1 MNYYLL
7 ILIFL
12 FLPIWEI
19 WQHLNHQ
26 HNNRSTLIKWGLI
39 AVSTACLTIGLN
51 HLTSPLVILI
61 LASIV
66 GSCSIPQRGRCANGV
81 IHVWSSPKPL
91 MPKRFQ
97 QWLWSLV
104 RLVSVPAAIL
114 LWLLPALPDLVKVSC
129 TAIVCCY
136 WLAVL
141 MRRWIRLRA
150 WVMTGIILSTL
161 LGSIHLESI
170 FSAPA
175 LAASENILA
184 GAYVI
189 DMGQA
194 TQTVANGLKP
204 YGLVYELVV
213 KKAIPV
219 KWAIDPTKTREGVD
233 FTANGKPYKG
243 GSFIITAEYATD
255 AASTIAAWKAQGVV
269 VDGPLASFDA
279 PIYATI
285 TNFPNAV
292 LDFQNGSI
300 AQAYFTNAGIPASTT
315 GTFGSF
321 NTYRFG
327 YPSSLTPCDDVFVLP
342 HGDPNWANHQNLI
355 PFVQNRGFVWGACH
369 GVSVLE
375 RIDDPGDADTL
386 PDMNFLSHVPPA
398 IQDSKSL
405 KLFTSQAPPTAGP
418 YQYANS
424 SATSLPYGYGSTNLW
439 AYPIMQFL
447 GKIDAATQNG
457 SEQIYTPDVGAQWRN
472 ETAIAVYD
480 DNNLDPIVLPNR
492 GTPPPITQVKSAKM
506 AFGPAFGNASNGL
519 VMYEAGHSHAKGTLP
534 DNIAAQRAFLNFML
548 LSGVVRGVSVN
559 VNIPTNITAG
569 STVNLANSNNGAP
582 AVVAAGGNGL
592 FSYRWYSSCGG
603 TFSNATAA
611 NPTYTAPA
619 TGGVCTL
626 RVVVNDGC
634 NRRSFGSDTTVIDPA
649 PVPPKPVDLEVFKT
663 DGQTQVLTDNNLGT
677 IETVTYTISVKNNGS
692 NSINTF
698 TLNDI
703 AKVTHSGTD
712 DTDLPFPSGLTISP
726 TSITTLSSGAVNT
739 TSKGSMSGT
748 TWTATTGVPLA
759 TGQVLSFNVTGSLNT
774 TSAINISDPIGS
786 ADLDL
791 LINTASVSVPSGYI
805 DTNSANNSST
815 DTNEIRSQIIDLSVT
830 KIDDLAVN
838 NDLTQTFKGKFI
850 SYKITVKNEGNVS
863 IAGAQLRDYTYNGDT
878 LGTVWTG
885 TTPANQPSDGY
896 DTTNP
901 TTAFLAG
908 TNTVYGRRENSTFKA
923 DFNVTNVSK
932 GSAPTT
938 WQGDGTTGNWT
949 GLNLAPGESATLTLT
964 GLVDKD
970 QTRSY
975 LANVIRVEPLNAAN
989 TTLTDSNTTNNI
1001 YYDVNKLVTIP
1012 GTTLDLSVTKSHTPL
1027 APIPGGPI
1035 IYKVIL
1041 QNLSTVDAA
1050 VANVNLIDAVP
1061 SSITVTNW
1069 FCAVTDSGK
1078 DSGNTSCGT
1087 PSSGATN
1094 NIGGITGLKLSKS
1107 DTNGDLTTLTYT
1119 VTGMVNTN
1127 AVGAIVNTATVAVAA
1142 SQTDQQL
1149 ANNTASDSFNI
1160 PAYKIGLTKTD
1171 GLTQVK
1177 AGDSITY
1184 TITVTNSGIDNSIA
1198 QVKVIDDLAQGYLL
1212 NPVYTPGSGIYNSAT
1227 GDWTGL
1233 NVAPSQTATLTIAG
1247 TVASNTPTG
1256 TGTLVNTATLTVP
1269 SGIVLLNS
1277 SGTVV
1282 TSLVATDS
1290 DTVNPS
1296 ADLAITKTD
1305 NQTSA
1310 IPGTPTGYAI
1320 TVTNNGPSPLTSL
1333 TVTDTVPAAILN
1345 PVFSASSGT
1354 YAAGAWTGLNL
1365 AAGQSITLSLEGT
1378 IDPTATGILSNTAT
1392 VAPPI
1397 GAIDPNNTNNSA
1409 TDTTTLSPTADLA
1422 ITKTDGKA
1430 TVNPGEA
1437 IVYTVRVTN
1446 NGPSTVTGATVTDT
1460 VPAAI
1465 TGVTWNCT
1473 ISTGTGS
1480 CGVPTGSGNALNTAV
1495 NLNSG
1500 ATATYTI
1507 SSTSNTAANPSI
1519 ITNTATVTA
1528 PVGVTDPTSSNNSS
1542 TDTTIVPNPS
1552 GNVDLQVLKQAP
1564 AKAFPGG
1571 PITYKLIVKNNGPDP
1586 VNNVTLTE
1594 TLPSAIA
1601 QDDATLFFSSP
1612 DGSYNRVTG
1621 EWTFFSPLAA
1631 GQQATLILDSEV
1643 TATAASGTI
1652 TNTVMVSPPAGFTDS
1667 ILSNNTA
1674 QAQTLIAGPS
1684 APAEVLL
1691 VKRVTAINGDRLKNP
1706 NDPTKPLNTVL
1717 DNPATINDNHPNWP
1731 NNHLI
1736 GAYDPGKTKPN
1747 DEIEYTIYFMNANG
1761 ADAKNVKICDRIIG
1775 RQAFLK
1781 NGYGSN
1787 QDIQFK
1793 LGTGSLLDFTRLND
1807 ANDRAQFYDTGVAP
1821 PASCNL
1827 PALPNAT
1834 KDNGTLAIDI
1844 TGSGSTVQPNL
1855 TAIPGATGQGTL
1867 NSYGFFRFKTKVN
1880 PFVNP

>member
-1 MNYYLL
+1 LL
-7 ILIFL
+7 
-12 FLPIWEI
+12 
-19 WQHLNHQ
+19 
-26 HNNRSTLIKWGLI
+26 
-39 AVSTACLTIGLN
+39 
-51 HLTSPLVILI
+51 
-61 LASIV
+61 
-66 GSCSIPQRGRCANGV
+66 
-81 IHVWSSPKPL
+81 
-91 MPKRFQ
+91 
-97 QWLWSLV
+97 
-104 RLVSVPAAIL
+104 
-114 LWLLPALPDLVKVSC
+114 
-129 TAIVCCY
+129 
-136 WLAVL
+136 
-141 MRRWIRLRA
+141 
-150 WVMTGIILSTL
+150 
-161 LGSIHLESI
+161 
-170 FSAPA
+170 
-175 LAASENILA
+175 
-184 GAYVI
+184 
-189 DMGQA
+189 
-194 TQTVANGLKP
+194 ANGLKP

-219 KWAIDPTKTREGVD
+219 KWAIDPNKTREGVD
-233 FTANGKPYKG
+233 FIANGKAYKG
-243 GSFIITAEYATD
+243 GSFIISPEYAAD
-255 AASTIAAWKAQGVV
+255 AASTITAWKALGVV
-269 VDGPLASFDA
+269 VDGPLASSFTA

-300 AQAYFTNAGIPASTT
+300 AQAYFTNAGIPASAT
-315 GTFGSF
+315 GAFGSF

-424 SATSLPYGYGSTNLW
+424 SATSLPYGYGGTNLW

-447 GKIDAATQNG
+447 GKIDTATQNG

-480 DNNLDPIVLPNR
+480 DNNLDPVVLPNR
-492 GTPPPITQVKSAKM
+492 GTPPPISQVKSAKM
-506 AFGPAFGNASNGL
+506 AFGPAFGNASNGI

-534 DNIAAQRAFLNFML
+534 DNIAAQRAFLNFIL

-569 STVNLANSNNGAP
+569 STVNLATSNNGGP
-582 AVVAAGGNGL
+582 AVTAAGGNGL
-592 FSYRWYSSCGG
+592 FAYRWYSSCGG

-619 TGGVCTL
+619 TAGVCTL

-677 IETVTYTISVKNNGS
+677 TETVAYTISVKNNGS

-703 AKVTHSGTD
+703 AKVTHSGAD

-759 TGQVLSFNVTGSLNT
+759 TGQVLNFSAIGNLNT
-774 TSAINISDPIGS
+774 ASAINISDPIGS

-791 LINTASVSVPSGYI
+791 LINTASVNVPSGYI
-805 DTNSANNSST
+805 DTNPANNSST

-830 KIDDLAVN
+830 KIDDLAIN

-850 SYKITVKNEGNVS
+850 SYKITVKNEGNIS
-863 IAGAQLRDYTYNGDT
+863 IAGAQLRDYTYNGDN

-896 DTTNP
+896 DSTFRTTS
-901 TTAFLAG
+901 FLAS
-908 TNTVYGRRENSTFKA
+908 NNAVYGRQENSTFAA
-923 DFNVTNVSK
+923 DFKVTNVSK
-932 GSAPTT
+932 GTVPATGTVPDP
-938 WQGDGTTGNWT
+938 WKRDGTAGNWT

-975 LANVIRVEPLNAAN
+975 LANVIRVEPLNATN
-989 TTLTDSNTTNNI
+989 TALTDNNTTNNI
-1001 YYDVNKLVTIP
+1001 YYDVNKLVATP
-1012 GTTLDLSVTKSHTPL
+1012 GTTLDLSLTKTHTPL
-1027 APIPGGPI
+1027 APIPGDQI
-1035 IYKVIL
+1035 TYKVML

-1050 VANVNLIDAVP
+1050 VAGVNLVDAVP

-1069 FCAVTDSGK
+1069 SCAITNAGTT
-1078 DSGNTSCGT
+1078 SGNTSCGT
-1087 PSSGATN
+1087 PSSGTTN
-1094 NIGGITGLKLSKS
+1094 NISGITGLKLSRS
-1107 DTNGDLTTLTYT
+1107 DTNGTLTTLTYT
-1119 VTGMVNTN
+1119 ITGTVN
-1127 AVGAIVNTATVAVAA
+1127 ASSVGAITNTATVAVAA

-1149 ANNTASDSFNI
+1149 ANNSASDSFNI

-1177 AGDSITY
+1177 ANDSVTY
-1184 TITVTNSGIDNSIA
+1184 TITVTNDGIDNPITA
-1198 QVKVIDDLAQGYLL
+1198 LKVIDDLAQGYLL
-1212 NPVYTPGSGIYNSAT
+1212 NPVYTPGAGTSSTPGIYNTAT

-1233 NVAPSQTATLTIAG
+1233 NITPGKTATLTIAG
-1247 TVASNTPTG
+1247 TVASSTPTG
-1256 TGTLVNTATLTVP
+1256 TGTLINTATLTVP

-1277 SGTVV
+1277 SGNVV
-1282 TSLVATDS
+1282 NSLIATDS

-1305 NQTSA
+1305 NQASA
-1310 IPGTPTGYAI
+1310 IPGTTTGYAI

-1333 TVTDTVPAAILN
+1333 TVNDTVPAAILN

-1354 YAAGAWTGLNL
+1354 YVSSTGAWTGLNL

-1378 IDPTATGILSNTAT
+1378 IDPNATGTLSNTAT

-1397 GAIDPNNTNNSA
+1397 GVLDTNNTNNSA
-1409 TDTTTLSPTADLA
+1409 TDTTTLSPIADLA

-1430 TVNPGEA
+1430 TVDPGEA

-1446 NGPSTVTGATVTDT
+1446 NGPSTVTGATVTDM
-1460 VPAAI
+1460 VPTAI

-1480 CGVPTGSGNALNTAV
+1480 CGTTTGSGNTINTTV

-1507 SSTSNTAANPSI
+1507 TSTNNTAANPSI

-1528 PVGVTDPTSSNNSS
+1528 PSGVTDPTSSNNSS

-1552 GNVDLQVLKQAP
+1552 GNADLQVLKQAP

-1571 PITYKLIVKNNGPDP
+1571 PITYKITVQNNGTDP
-1586 VNNVTLTE
+1586 VSNVILTE
-1594 TLPSAIA
+1594 TLPSEIA
-1601 QDDATLFFSSP
+1601 QDDTTLFFSSP
-1612 DGSYNRVTG
+1612 DGSYNRITG

-1652 TNTVMVSPPAGFTDS
+1652 TNTVTVAPPAGFTDS

-1684 APAEVLL
+1684 ASAEVLL
-1691 VKRVTAINGDRLKNP
+1691 VERVTAINGDRVKNP
-1706 NDPTKPLNTVL
+1706 NDPTKPLNIVL
-1717 DNPATINDNHPNWP
+1717 DNPATLNDNHANWP
-1731 NNHLI
+1731 SNYLF
-1736 GAYDPGKTKPN
+1736 GAYNAGKTKPN
-1747 DEIEYTIYFMNANG
+1747 DEIEYTVYFMNANG
-1761 ADAKNVKICDRIIG
+1761 ADAKNVKLCDRIIG
-1775 RQAFLK
+1775 RQAFFK
-1781 NGYGSN
+1781 DGYGTGK
-1787 QDIQFK
+1787 DIQFK

-1807 ANDRAQFYDTGVAP
+1807 ASDRAQFYDTGVSP

-1827 PALPNAT
+1827 PTLPITT

-1844 TGSGSTVQPNL
+1844 TGTGSTIQPNL

>member
-1 MNYYLL
+1 
-7 ILIFL
+7 
-12 FLPIWEI
+12 
-19 WQHLNHQ
+19 
-26 HNNRSTLIKWGLI
+26 
-39 AVSTACLTIGLN
+39 
-51 HLTSPLVILI
+51 
-61 LASIV
+61 
-66 GSCSIPQRGRCANGV
+66 
-81 IHVWSSPKPL
+81 
-91 MPKRFQ
+91 
-97 QWLWSLV
+97 
-104 RLVSVPAAIL
+104 
-114 LWLLPALPDLVKVSC
+114 
-129 TAIVCCY
+129 
-136 WLAVL
+136 
-141 MRRWIRLRA
+141 
-150 WVMTGIILSTL
+150 MTGIILSTL
-161 LGSIHLESI
+161 LSSIHLEGI
-170 FSAPA
+170 LSAPA
-175 LAASENILA
+175 LAASEPIAA
-184 GAYVI
+184 GAYIV

-194 TQTVANGLKP
+194 IQTVANGLKP

-219 KWAIDPTKTREGVD
+219 KWAIDPNKTREGVD
-233 FTANGKPYKG
+233 FIANGKAYKG
-243 GSFIITAEYATD
+243 GSFIISPEYAAD
-255 AASTIAAWKAQGVV
+255 AASTITAWKALGVV
-269 VDGPLASFDA
+269 VDGPLASSFTA

-300 AQAYFTNAGIPASTT
+300 AQAYFTNAGIPASAT
-315 GTFGSF
+315 GAFGSF

-355 PFVQNRGFVWGACH
+355 PFVQNRGFVWAACH

-386 PDMNFLSHVPPA
+386 PDMNFLSHIPPA

-480 DNNLDPIVLPNR
+480 DNNLDPVVLPNR
-492 GTPPPITQVKSAKM
+492 GTPPPISQVKSAKM

-534 DNIAAQRAFLNFML
+534 DNIAAQRAFLNFIL
-548 LSGVVRGVSVN
+548 LNGVVRGVSVN

-569 STVNLANSNNGAP
+569 SPVNLATSNSGGP

-592 FSYRWYSSCGG
+592 FAYRWYSSCGG

-619 TGGVCTL
+619 TAGVCTL

-649 PVPPKPVDLEVFKT
+649 PVPAKPVDLEVFKT

-677 IETVTYTISVKNNGS
+677 TETVAYTISVKNNGS
-692 NSINTF
+692 NSIDTF

-703 AKVTHSGTD
+703 AKVTHSGIN
-712 DTDLPFPSGLTISP
+712 DTDLPFPSGLTTSP
-726 TSITTLSSGAVNT
+726 TSIATLSSGAINT
-739 TSKGSMSGT
+739 TNKGSMSGN

-774 TSAINISDPIGS
+774 ASAINTADPIGS
-786 ADLDL
+786 ADPDL
-791 LINTASVSVPSGYI
+791 LINTASVSVPSGYV
-805 DTNSANNSST
+805 DTNPANNSST

-830 KIDDLAVN
+830 KIDDLAGN

-863 IAGAQLRDYTYNGDT
+863 IAGAQLRDYTYNGNT

-896 DTTNP
+896 DSTFRTTS
-901 TTAFLAG
+901 FLASD
-908 TNTVYGRRENSTFKA
+908 NAVYGRQENNTFIA

-932 GSAPTT
+932 GTASAT
-938 WQGDGTTGNWT
+938 WKRDGTPGNWT

-970 QTRSY
+970 QTRNY
-975 LANVIRVEPLNAAN
+975 LANVMRVEPLNAAN

-1001 YYDVNKLVTIP
+1001 YYDVNKLVTTP
-1012 GTTLDLSVTKSHTPL
+1012 GTTLDLSLTKTHTPL
-1027 APIPGGPI
+1027 APTPGGPI
-1035 IYKVIL
+1035 TYKVVL

-1050 VANVNLIDAVP
+1050 VAGVNLIDAVP

-1069 FCAVTDSGK
+1069 SCAITDAGR

-1087 PSSGATN
+1087 PSSGTTN
-1094 NIGGITGLKLSKS
+1094 NISGISGLKLSRS
-1107 DTNGDLTTLTYT
+1107 DTNGTLTTLTYT
-1119 VTGMVNTN
+1119 ITGTVN
-1127 AVGAIVNTATVAVAA
+1127 ASSVGAITNTATVAVAA

-1177 AGDSITY
+1177 ANDSVTY
-1184 TITVTNSGIDNSIA
+1184 TITVTNDGIDNPITA
-1198 QVKVIDDLAQGYLL
+1198 IKVIDDLAQGYLL
-1212 NPVYTPGSGIYNSAT
+1212 NPVYTTGAGTSSTPGIYNSAT

-1233 NVAPSQTATLTIAG
+1233 NVAPSQTATLTISG
-1247 TVASNTPTG
+1247 TVVSNTPTG
-1256 TGTLVNTATLTVP
+1256 TGTLINTATLTVP

-1277 SGTVV
+1277 SGNVV
-1282 TSLVATDS
+1282 TSLIATDS

-1320 TVTNNGPSPLTSL
+1320 TVTNNGPSTLTSL
-1333 TVTDTVPAAILN
+1333 TVNDTVPAAILN

-1354 YAAGAWTGLNL
+1354 YVSSTGAWTGLNL
-1365 AAGQSITLSLEGT
+1365 AAGQSITLSLDGT

-1397 GAIDPNNTNNSA
+1397 GVIDPNSTNNSA

-1430 TVNPGEA
+1430 TVDPGEA

-1480 CGVPTGSGNALNTAV
+1480 CGGTTGSGNNLNTTV

-1528 PVGVTDPTSSNNSS
+1528 PSGVTDPTSSNNTS

-1571 PITYKLIVKNNGPDP
+1571 PITYKIIVKNNGPDP
-1586 VNNVTLTE
+1586 VNNVMLTE
-1594 TLPSAIA
+1594 TLPSEIA

-1612 DGSYNRVTG
+1612 DGSYDRVTG
-1621 EWTFFSPLAA
+1621 EWTFFSPLAS
-1631 GQQATLILDSEV
+1631 GQQAILILDSEV
-1643 TATAASGTI
+1643 KATAASGTI
-1652 TNTVMVSPPAGFTDS
+1652 TNTVTVAPPAGFTDS
-1667 ILSNNTA
+1667 SLSNNTA

-1706 NDPTKPLNTVL
+1706 NDPTKPLDTVL

-1761 ADAKNVKICDRIIG
+1761 ADAKNVKICDRIVG

-1781 NGYGSN
+1781 DGYGTGK
-1787 QDIQFK
+1787 DIQFK
-1793 LGTGSLLDFTRLND
+1793 LGTGSLLDFTRMND
-1807 ANDRAQFYDTGVAP
+1807 ANDRAQFYDTGVSP

-1827 PALPNAT
+1827 SALPIAT

-1844 TGSGSTVQPNL
+1844 TGTGSSIQPNL
-1855 TAIPGATGQGTL
+1855 TAIPGATGQGTP

-1880 PFVNP
+1880 P

>member
-1 MNYYLL
+1 MNYCLL
-7 ILIFL
+7 ILSL
-12 FLPIWEI
+12 LVLAIWGI

-26 HNNRSTLIKWGLI
+26 HNSISSIGRWGI
-39 AVSTACLTIGLN
+39 VAASTAFLIIGLN
-51 HLTSPLVILI
+51 RITSPLVSLI

-66 GSCSIPQRGRCANGV
+66 SCSIGV
-81 IHVWSSPKPL
+81 IHVWSNPKPIL
-91 MPKRFQ
+91 HSRFH
-97 QWLWSLV
+97 QWLWLV
-104 RLVSVPAAIL
+104 VSLVSVLAVIF
-114 LWLLPALPDLVKVSC
+114 LWFLPTLPELVKVSC
-129 TAIVCCY
+129 TAIVFCY
-136 WLAVL
+136 GLAVL
-141 MRRWIRLRA
+141 MYRWIRLRA

-161 LGSIHLESI
+161 LGSIHLEGI
-170 FSAPA
+170 LSAPA
-175 LAASENILA
+175 LAASEPILD

-189 DMGQA
+189 DMGQS
-194 TQTVANGLKP
+194 TQTVANSLKP

-219 KWAIDPTKTREGVD
+219 KWAIDPNKNREGVD

-243 GSFIITAEYATD
+243 GSFIISPEYAAD
-255 AASTIAAWKAQGVV
+255 AASTIAVWKAQGVV
-269 VDGPLASFDA
+269 VDGPLASGFPA

-315 GTFGSF
+315 GAFGSF

-327 YPSSLTPCDDVFVLP
+327 SPSSLTPCDDVFVLP
-342 HGDPNWANHQNLI
+342 HADPTWADHQNLI
-355 PFVQNRGFVWGACH
+355 PFVQSRGFVWAACH
-369 GVSVLE
+369 AVSVLE
-375 RIDDPGDADTL
+375 RIDDPGDADAL

-405 KLFTSQAPPTAGP
+405 KLFGAHAAPTTGP
-418 YQYANS
+418 YQYANNI
-424 SATSLPYGYGSTNLW
+424 ATSLPYGYGSTNLW

-447 GKIDAATQNG
+447 GKIDTATQNG
-457 SEQIYTPDVGAQWRN
+457 SEQIYIPDVSAQWRN

-480 DNNLDPIVLPNR
+480 DNNTDPVVLPNQ
-492 GTPPPITQVKSAKM
+492 GTPPPISQVKAAKM

-534 DNIAAQRAFLNFML
+534 DNVAAQRAFLNFML

-569 STVNLANSNNGAP
+569 STVNLATSNNGSP

-592 FSYRWYSSCGG
+592 FAYRWYSSCGG

-611 NPTYTAPA
+611 NPTFTAPA
-619 TGGVCTL
+619 TAGACTL
-626 RVVVNDGC
+626 RVVVNDSC
-634 NRRSFGSDTTVIDPA
+634 NRRSFGSATTVISPA
-649 PVPPKPVDLEVFKT
+649 PPPAKPVDLEVFKT
-663 DGQTQVLTDNNLGT
+663 DGQTQVLTDSNLGT
-677 IETVTYTISVKNNGS
+677 TETVTYTISVKNNGS
-692 NSINTF
+692 NSIDTF

-703 AKVTHSGTD
+703 AKVTHSGID
-712 DTDLPFPSGLTISP
+712 DTDLPFPSGLTTSP
-726 TSITTLSSGAVNT
+726 TSIATLSSGAVNT
-739 TSKGSMSGT
+739 TSKGSMSGNI
-748 TWTATTGVPLA
+748 WTATPGVPLA
-759 TGQVLSFNVTGSLNT
+759 TGQVLSFSVTGSLNT
-774 TSAINISDPIGS
+774 ASAINISDPIGS

-791 LINTASVSVPSGYI
+791 LINTASVSVPSGYT
-805 DTNSANNSST
+805 DTNPANNSST

-830 KIDDLAVN
+830 KIDDLAVD

-850 SYKITVKNEGNVS
+850 SYKITVKNEGNIS

-896 DTTNP
+896 DSTFRTTS
-901 TTAFLAG
+901 FLASS
-908 TNTVYGRRENSTFKA
+908 NTVYGRRENNTFVA
-923 DFNVTNVSK
+923 DFKVTNVSQ
-932 GSAPTT
+932 GTAPTT
-938 WQGDGTTGNWT
+938 WIPDGTTGNWT

-970 QTRSY
+970 QTRNY
-975 LANVIRVEPLNAAN
+975 LANVIRVEPLNAASV
-989 TTLTDSNTTNNI
+989 TLTDSNTTNNI
-1001 YYDVNKLVTIP
+1001 YYDVNKLVTTP
-1012 GTTLDLSVTKSHTPL
+1012 GTTLDLSLTKTHTPPV
-1027 APIPGGPI
+1027 PIPGGPI
-1035 IYKVIL
+1035 TYQVIL

-1050 VANVNLIDAVP
+1050 VAGVNLIDAVP

-1069 FCAVTDSGK
+1069 SCAIANAGR

-1087 PSSGATN
+1087 PSSGTTN
-1094 NIGGITGLKLSKS
+1094 NISGITGTKLSRS
-1107 DTNGDLTTLTYT
+1107 NTNGTLTTLTYT
-1119 VTGMVNTN
+1119 ITGTVNVN
-1127 AVGAIVNTATVAVAA
+1127 AVGTIVNTATVAVAS
-1142 SQTDQQL
+1142 SQIDQQL

-1184 TITVTNSGIDNSIA
+1184 NITVTNRGTDNSIA

-1212 NPVYTPGSGIYNSAT
+1212 NPVYTSGAGTSSTPGTYNSAT

-1233 NVAPSQTATLTIAG
+1233 NIAPGQTATLTVTG
-1247 TVASNTPTG
+1247 TISSSTPTG
-1256 TGTLVNTATLTVP
+1256 TGTSINTATLTVP

-1282 TSLVATDS
+1282 TSLTAQDIDNVS
-1290 DTVNPS
+1290 PS

-1310 IPGTPTGYAI
+1310 VPGTTTGYAI
-1320 TVTNNGPSPLTSL
+1320 TVINNGPSLVTSL
-1333 TVTDTVPAAILN
+1333 TVNDPVPAAILN
-1345 PVFSASSGT
+1345 PVFSTSIGT
-1354 YAAGAWTGLNL
+1354 YDSIAGVWTGLNL

-1378 IDPTATGILSNTAT
+1378 IDPTSTGTLTNTAT
-1392 VAPPI
+1392 VNPPI
-1397 GAIDPNNTNNSA
+1397 DVIDANNTNNSA
-1409 TDTTTLSPTADLA
+1409 TDTTTLRPTADLA

-1437 IVYTVRVTN
+1437 IIYTVRVTN
-1446 NGPSTVTGATVTDT
+1446 NGPSAVNGATVTDM

-1465 TGVTWNCT
+1465 TNVTWNCT

-1480 CGVPTGSGNALNTAV
+1480 CGATNGAGNTLNTTV

-1507 SSTSNTAANPSI
+1507 SSTSNTAVNPSI

-1528 PVGVTDPTSSNNSS
+1528 PSTVTDLISSNNSS
-1542 TDTTIVPNPS
+1542 TDTTIVPTPS
-1552 GNVDLQVLKQAP
+1552 GNADLQVLKQAP
-1564 AKAFPGG
+1564 ARAFPGG
-1571 PITYKLIVKNNGPDP
+1571 PITYKITVKNNGTDP
-1586 VNNVTLTE
+1586 VSNVILTE
-1594 TLPSAIA
+1594 TLPSEIA

-1621 EWTFFSPLAA
+1621 EWTFFSPLAS

-1643 TATAASGTI
+1643 KLTAAPGTI
-1652 TNTVMVSPPAGFTDS
+1652 TNTVTVAPPAGFTDS
-1667 ILSNNTA
+1667 TASNNTA

-1684 APAEVLL
+1684 ASAEVLL
-1691 VKRVTAINGDRLKNP
+1691 VKRVTAINGNRDRNP
-1706 NDPTKPLNTVL
+1706 NDISILFNTFL
-1717 DNPATINDNHPNWP
+1717 DHPATNSDNHPNWP
-1731 NNHLI
+1731 SSYLV
-1736 GAYDPGKTKPN
+1736 GAFNAGKIQPN
-1747 DEIEYTIYFMNANG
+1747 DEIEYTVYFMNANG
-1761 ADAKNVKICDRIIG
+1761 ADAKNFTICDRIIG
-1775 RQAFLK
+1775 RQAFF
-1781 NGYGSN
+1781 NDGYGSN
-1787 QDIQFK
+1787 KDVQFK
-1793 LGTGSLLDFTRLND
+1793 LGNGSVLDLTRIND
-1807 ANDRAQFYDTGVAP
+1807 PTDRAQFYDPGVSP
-1821 PASCNL
+1821 PPSCNL
-1827 PALPNAT
+1827 PALPT
-1834 KDNGTLAIDI
+1834 SIKDNGTLAIDI

-1855 TAIPGATGQGTL
+1855 MAIPGATGQGTP

-1880 PFVNP
+1880 P

>member
-1 MNYYLL
+1 MNYYLF
-7 ILIFL
+7 ILAFFFL
-12 FLPIWEI
+12 MMWGV
-19 WQHLNHQ
+19 WQHLDRRQ
-26 HNNRSTLIKWGLI
+26 SSRSTISKWALL
-39 AVSTACLTIGLN
+39 AASTSFLTIGLN
-51 HLTSPLVILI
+51 YFISPLLSVV
-61 LASIV
+61 LASLV
-66 GSCSIPQRGRCANGV
+66 SCAIGMINSDF
-81 IHVWSSPKPL
+81 SLKSL
-91 MPKRFQ
+91 LPKRFQ
-97 QWLWSLV
+97 QWLWLLV
-104 RLVSVPAAIL
+104 SLVSVLAAIL
-114 LWLLPALPDLVKVSC
+114 LWLLPALPDLVKASF
-129 TAIVCCY
+129 TAIALCY
-136 WLAVL
+136 GLAVL

-161 LGSIHLESI
+161 LGSIHLDGI
-170 FSAPA
+170 FSSPA
-175 LAASENILA
+175 LAASEIIPA

-219 KWAIDPTKTREGVD
+219 KWAIDPNKSREGAD
-233 FTANGKPYKG
+233 FTANGKTYKG
-243 GSFIITAEYATD
+243 GSFIIAADYATD
-255 AASTIAAWKAQGVV
+255 AASTIATWKAQGVV
-269 VDGPLASFDA
+269 VDGPLVSSFAA

-285 TNFPNAV
+285 ANFPNAV

-315 GTFGSF
+315 GAFGSF

-342 HGDPNWANHQNLI
+342 HADPTWANHQNLI
-355 PFVQNRGFVWGACH
+355 PFVQNRGFVWAACH

-386 PDMNFLSHVPPA
+386 PDMNFLSHIPPA

-447 GKIDAATQNG
+447 GKIDTASQNG

-480 DNNLDPIVLPNR
+480 DNNTDPVVLPTR
-492 GTPPPITQVKSAKM
+492 GTPPPFSQVKSAKM

-534 DNIAAQRAFLNFML
+534 DNVAAQRAFLNFL
-548 LSGVVRGVSVN
+548 LLNGVVRGVSVN

-569 STVNLANSNNGAP
+569 STVNLATSNSGGP

-592 FSYRWYSSCGG
+592 FAYRWYSSCGG

-619 TGGVCTL
+619 AGGVCTL

-634 NRRSFGSDTTVIDPA
+634 NRRSFGSDTTIINPA
-649 PVPPKPVDLEVFKT
+649 PAPATPVDLEVFKT
-663 DGQTQVLTDNNLGT
+663 DGQTQVLTDNSTGT
-677 IETVTYTISVKNNGS
+677 TETVTYTVSVKNNGP

-703 AKVTHSGTD
+703 AKVTHSGID
-712 DTDLPFPSGLTISP
+712 DTDLPFPSGLPISP
-726 TSITTLSSGAVNT
+726 TSITTLASGAVNT

-759 TGQVLSFNVTGSLNT
+759 TGQVLSFNVTGNLNT
-774 TSAINISDPIGS
+774 ASAINTTDPIGS
-786 ADLDL
+786 ADPDL
-791 LINTASVSVPSGYI
+791 LLNTASVIIPSGYI
-805 DTNSANNSST
+805 DTNPANNSST
-815 DTNEIRSQIIDLSVT
+815 DTNDIRSQIIDVSVT
-830 KIDDLAVN
+830 KIDDLAIN

-863 IAGAQLRDYTYNGDT
+863 IAGAQLRDYTYNGNT

-896 DTTNP
+896 DSTFRTTS
-901 TTAFLAG
+901 FLASD
-908 TNTVYGRRENSTFKA
+908 NAVYGRQENNTFIA

-932 GSAPTT
+932 GTAPAT
-938 WQGDGTTGNWT
+938 WKRDGTTGNWT

-970 QTRSY
+970 QTRNY
-975 LANVIRVEPLNAAN
+975 LANVMRVEPLNAAN
-989 TTLTDSNTTNNI
+989 TTLTDSNTANNI
-1001 YYDVNKLVTIP
+1001 YYDVNKLVTTP
-1012 GTTLDLSVTKSHTPL
+1012 GTTLDLSLTKTHTPL
-1027 APIPGGPI
+1027 APTPGGSI
-1035 IYKVIL
+1035 TYKVIL

-1050 VANVNLIDAVP
+1050 VAGVNLIDAVP

-1069 FCAVTDSGK
+1069 SCAITDAGR

-1087 PSSGATN
+1087 PNSGTTN
-1094 NIGGITGLKLSKS
+1094 NLSGITGLKLSKS
-1107 DTNGDLTTLTYT
+1107 DTNGTLTTLTYT
-1119 VTGMVNTN
+1119 ITGTVNASASGT
-1127 AVGAIVNTATVAVAA
+1127 ITNTATVAVAA
-1142 SQTDQQL
+1142 SQTDQQS

-1177 AGDSITY
+1177 ANDAVTY
-1184 TITVTNSGIDNSIA
+1184 TITVTNDGIDNPITA
-1198 QVKVIDDLAQGYLL
+1198 LKVIDNLAQGYLL
-1212 NPVYTPGSGIYNSAT
+1212 NPFYTPGAGTSNTPGIYNSAT

-1233 NVAPSQTATLTIAG
+1233 NIAPGKTATLTVIG

-1256 TGTLVNTATLTVP
+1256 TGTLINTATLTVP
-1269 SGIVLLNS
+1269 SGIVLINS

-1282 TSLVATDS
+1282 TSLTATDS

-1310 IPGTPTGYAI
+1310 IPGTTTGYAI

-1333 TVTDTVPAAILN
+1333 SVNDTLPAAILN
-1345 PVFSASSGT
+1345 PVFSASAGT
-1354 YAAGAWTGLNL
+1354 YNSTTGAWTGLNL
-1365 AAGQSITLSLEGT
+1365 AVGQSITLSLEGT
-1378 IDPTATGILSNTAT
+1378 ISPTATGALSNTAI
-1392 VAPPI
+1392 VAPPV
-1397 GAIDPNNTNNSA
+1397 GVIDANNTNNSA
-1409 TDTTTLSPTADLA
+1409 TDTTTLSPIADLA

-1430 TVNPGEA
+1430 TVNPGEP
-1437 IVYTVRVTN
+1437 ITYTVRVTN
-1446 NGPSTVTGATVTDT
+1446 NGPSTVTGATVADT

-1465 TGVTWNCT
+1465 IGVTWNCT

-1480 CGVPTGSGNALNTAV
+1480 CGTTNGSGNTLNTTV

-1507 SSTSNTAANPSI
+1507 TSNSNTAANPSI

-1528 PVGVTDPTSSNNSS
+1528 PSGVTDPTSSNNSS
-1542 TDTTIVPNPS
+1542 TDTTIVPTPS
-1552 GNVDLQVLKQAP
+1552 GNADLQVLKQAP

-1571 PITYKLIVKNNGPDP
+1571 PITYKITVQNNGTDP
-1586 VNNVTLTE
+1586 VSNVILTE
-1594 TLPSAIA
+1594 TLPSEIA

-1612 DGSYNRVTG
+1612 DGNYNRVTG
-1621 EWTFFSPLAA
+1621 EWTFFSPLAS
-1631 GQQATLILDSEV
+1631 GQKVTLILDSEV
-1643 TATAASGTI
+1643 NATAASGTI
-1652 TNTVMVSPPAGFTDS
+1652 TNTVTVAPPAGFTDS
-1667 ILSNNTA
+1667 NLGNNTA

-1684 APAEVLL
+1684 ASAEVLL
-1691 VKRVTAINGDRLKNP
+1691 VKRVTAINGNRTQNP
-1706 NDPTKPLNTVL
+1706 NDPSTVFNTVL
-1717 DNPATINDNHPNWP
+1717 DNPATNSDNHANWP
-1731 NNHLI
+1731 SNYLV
-1736 GAYDPGKTKPN
+1736 GAYNAGKIKPN
-1747 DEIEYTIYFMNANG
+1747 DEIEYTVYFMNANG
-1761 ADAKNVKICDRIIG
+1761 ADAKNVKLCDRIVG
-1775 RQAFLK
+1775 RQAFLN

-1787 QDIQFK
+1787 QDVQFR
-1793 LGTGSLLDFTRLND
+1793 LGNGSVLDFTRLND
-1807 ANDRAQFYDTGVAP
+1807 ASDRAQFYDTGVAP

-1827 PALPNAT
+1827 PALPLSN
-1834 KDNGTLAIDI
+1834 KDNGTLALDI

-1855 TAIPGATGQGTL
+1855 TVIPGATGQDTP

-1880 PFVNP
+1880 P